1 LSEFKLI
8 LLGENGLPVPLV
20 KLIGMVFA
28 DNWICDGYVAAVRTN
43 SKSSRPYTS
52 VYPPTL
58 RIENVL
64 PKTTLL
70 GTEIENEL

>member
-28 DNWICDGYVAAVRTN
+28 DSWICDGYVVAVRTN